1 MKLFLMLWGIM
12 FVVFSAVHIAIL
24 SIAYGGMPDPETH
37 LRVIGITFAASFAF
51 AALITTLVKFSR
63 NVRNVKRPEKRD
75 TV

>member
-51 AALITTLVKFSR
+51 AAFITTLVKFSR
-63 NVRNVKRPEKRD
+63 NVRSVKRPEKRD